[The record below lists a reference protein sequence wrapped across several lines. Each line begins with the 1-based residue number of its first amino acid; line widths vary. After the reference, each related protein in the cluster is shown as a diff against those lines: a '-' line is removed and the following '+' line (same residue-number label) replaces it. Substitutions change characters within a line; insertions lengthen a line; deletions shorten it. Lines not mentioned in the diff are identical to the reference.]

1 MSKLTDRC
9 EERKNEAQA
18 LAEKYNALLDEQL
31 KLGVI
36 SKKGYDKAVA
46 ALDTKNPELPDGGAK
61 NFVDDVM
68 KGYTDEF
75 KIRIGAQVNQYGEV
89 LFKTDGGYLD
99 NASDYARITAALE
112 LDLTKIALTTY
123 KLNQDKS
130 VGEQIA
136 AIDDALK
143 KYFKLQVTTEGGKYY
158 TPEYSKDNKVDV
170 DKVQS
175 KLEGILSDS
184 QNLTRAFG
192 SKDSSFKA
200 VRFDFGASDTV
211 SLETIATFNRERGDT
226 IFSKDT
232 HQVFVDEYVNTGS
245 FNEALIDAA
254 ELVGMTPLKFLNTQ
268 STNHGIGQ
276 VYRPQTTLN
285 TDKPNYV
292 ASTEYLLNKGI
303 TMKAAKIFTGNF
315 DAGTWTNMPNNHS
328 FLNVDTNFKV
338 SDLDTVLDFLK
349 TDPKKYSVI
358 TNPFATDRQLLEVA
372 STIFN

>member
-1 MSKLTDRC
+1 MFPFL
-9 EERKNEAQA
+9 
-18 LAEKYNALLDEQL
+18 
-31 KLGVI
+31 
-36 SKKGYDKAVA
+36 
-46 ALDTKNPELPDGGAK
+46 
-61 NFVDDVM
+61 
-68 KGYTDEF
+68 
-75 KIRIGAQVNQYGEV
+75 
-89 LFKTDGGYLD
+89 
-99 NASDYARITAALE
+99 
-112 LDLTKIALTTY
+112 
-123 KLNQDKS
+123 LNQDKS

-192 SKDSSFKA
+192 SKDSSFKP